1 MSSLSSSHHSLGWL
15 CVLGWQAGVAGQS
28 FTVASQVQGLI
39 VLNKSDYIPEAW
51 HAVLLTFATVSVA
64 VIFNTLLAKKL
75 PLVEGLV
82 LVLHVGGF
90 FAILIPLWF
99 VTPRI

>member
-1 MSSLSSSHHSLGWL
+1 
-15 CVLGWQAGVAGQS
+15 
-28 FTVASQVQGLI
+28 VQGLI
-39 VLNKSDYIPEAW
+39 VLNKSDYIPESW
-51 HAVLLTFATVSVA
+51 HAVLLTIATVFIA
-64 VIFNTLLAKKL
+64 VVFNTLLAKKL

-99 VTPRI
+99 VVPL